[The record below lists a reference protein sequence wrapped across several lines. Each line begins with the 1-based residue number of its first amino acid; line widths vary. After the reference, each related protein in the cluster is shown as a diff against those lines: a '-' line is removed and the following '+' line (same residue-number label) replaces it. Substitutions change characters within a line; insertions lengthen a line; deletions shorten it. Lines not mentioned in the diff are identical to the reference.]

1 MSTNRRKNREDK
13 LDKTREYKLQQKD
26 KRKFV
31 VRREKRSERIK
42 LRGEIKLGKI
52 NARQQGRTDRTNAR
66 KQYKNILAE
75 QGIDPNKAMYDMIG
89 SGIESAGS
97 AVSSVFGG
105 GGFLK
110 KNDEF
115 NMENPL
121 NTEID
126 KDNQQGNKSSI
137 IMWIV
142 GGLLLVATIIG
153 SYYIFKK
160 KH

>member
-110 KNDEF
+110 K
-115 NMENPL
+115 
-121 NTEID
+121 
-126 KDNQQGNKSSI
+126 K
-137 IMWIV
+137 
-142 GGLLLVATIIG
+142 
-153 SYYIFKK
+153 
-160 KH
+160 